1 MALLQPKL
9 SLKVAQRQIL
19 TPGLMQMVSVLAL
32 NKLELKEMINAEITE
47 NPILEEIEESVPLL
61 DEVAAEEIQHDRAT
75 EMREAEAEPEK
86 RTDPFEEID
95 FGSYFQEYLDP
106 GYRTSNNFEITE
118 APSLENYLSS
128 PGTLTDHI
136 FWQLGSLN
144 LLPAVRD
151 AAEYIIGNLNED
163 GYLTATDEELL
174 EGYLREQL
182 APQAHPAG
190 QSPIA
195 GLPPAMLERAR
206 AHLASGLAVVRQ
218 LDPVGIGTRDLRE
231 CLLAQVEAHR
241 REFGLIFEKE
251 AFQKQDQARRDVQ
264 EEAAHGLSPAAIFA
278 RHGMAGRAPAEN
290 GHAAADH
297 GVDAAAD
304 AAADGTAA
312 DDTLNLAAAAEPGFV
327 ASSHPNGHTAAPAWL
342 NGAAGSPRATLPA
355 AALPGTTHPGT
366 TLSGTAL
373 PGAAFAE
380 AAASAAAG
388 DAAGSDAFPAVD
400 SAAVSAGPQA
410 SASSQGPN
418 QIPSQASNQPSPIDP
433 RVDLFDTATRI
444 IDKHLALLQKRD
456 PRELG
461 KAVGRP
467 LEAVQ
472 QAIDFIRTLDPRPGQ
487 RFNRS
492 DARLIEPDVAFVKRG
507 DEYVVVMN
515 EEDLPNLR
523 LNQGYRRMLTQD
535 GAEKEV
541 KDYVKERYRSALQLM
556 RNIEQRKNTILR
568 TCEAIVRRQQDFLEK
583 GVEALRP
590 MMIKEVAEEIGVHP
604 STVSRAVSNKYVHTS
619 QGVYELRFF
628 FSEGVNGPEGGGT
641 PLMLLKRK
649 VKKLIEDEDPR
660 KPLTDDQIAAMLQ
673 GQGIDVTRR
682 TVAKYREDLRIPST
696 HQRRV
701 RG

>member
-47 NPILEEIEESVPLL
+47 NPILEEIDETVPLL
-61 DEVAAEEIQHDRAT
+61 DEVAGQEIEHDRAV
-75 EMREAEAEPEK
+75 EMRAAEGEPEK
-86 RTDPFEEID
+86 KTDPFEEID
-95 FGSYFQEYLDP
+95 FGSYFQDYLDP
-106 GYRTSNNFEITE
+106 GFRTPNSFEITE
-118 APSLENYLSS
+118 APSLENYLSQ

-182 APQAHPAG
+182 APQTAELDGRNTVAD
-190 QSPIA
+190 
-195 GLPPAMLERAR
+195 LPPAMLERAR
-206 AHLASGLAVVRQ
+206 AHLAAGLAVVRQ

-241 REFGLIFEKE
+241 KEFGLIC
-251 AFQKQDQARRDVQ
+251 QKQDYQRHRDTL
-264 EEAAHGLSPAAIFA
+264 EEAERNGGAESSDAGHGNSVVDHLLFD
-278 RHGMAGRAPAEN
+278 RGLDAGL
-290 GHAAADH
+290 D
-297 GVDAAAD
+297 
-304 AAADGTAA
+304 
-312 DDTLNLAAAAEPGFV
+312 LAAAAGVGPLGTAV
-327 ASSHPNGHTAAPAWL
+327 SLNGHVSPAEAHGIHPTGL
-342 NGAAGSPRATLPA
+342 RGEVSLDADAGGGPSASQAPA
-355 AALPGTTHPGT
+355 AAPP
-366 TLSGTAL
+366 
-373 PGAAFAE
+373 
-380 AAASAAAG
+380 AAAPPVLA
-388 DAAGSDAFPAVD
+388 PV
-400 SAAVSAGPQA
+400 
-410 SASSQGPN
+410 
-418 QIPSQASNQPSPIDP
+418 DP
-433 RVDLFDTATRI
+433 RVELFDTATKI
-444 IDKHLALLQKRD
+444 IDKHLQLLQKRD
-456 PRELG
+456 PRELA
-461 KAVGRP
+461 KAVSRSI
-467 LEAVQ
+467 EVAQ

-515 EEDLPNLR
+515 DEDLPNLR
-523 LNQGYRRMLTQD
+523 LNQGYRRMLTQE

-583 GVEALRP
+583 GVDALRP

-628 FSEGVNGPEGGGT
+628 FSEGVNGPEGSGT

-649 VKKLIEDEDPR
+649 VKKLIEEEDPS
-660 KPLTDDQIAAMLQ
+660 KPLTDDHIAAMLQ
-673 GQGIDVTRR
+673 NQGIDVTRR
-682 TVAKYREDLRIPST
+682 TVAKYREDMRIPST